1 MLDLRYIIVLV
12 LFMYWYKASSK
23 GAFILMCG
31 YFVYS
36 LLVIYDIPAE
46 SYIYYYSCAALIN
59 LVVGYLLQRT
69 NKLAAM
75 CSYALVF
82 INIYGS
88 YLWYQ
93 YLPPDNYD
101 NISLVVLL
109 IQLITITPRG
119 LINGLKRNRFYS
131 KYFVVESHGFD
142 SLQSRVTMYKIQ
154 TKTKEEK

>member
-23 GAFILMCG
+23 GAFILLCG

-36 LLVIYDIPAE
+36 LLVFIDIPAD
-46 SYIYYYSCAALIN
+46 SYNYYYSCASFIN
-59 LVVGYLLQRT
+59 LVVGYILQKH
-69 NKLAAM
+69 NKCAAV

-119 LINGLKRNRFYS
+119 LLNGLRRDKVHREHALAKPTS
-131 KYFVVESHGFD
+131 FD
-142 SLQSRVTMYKIQ
+142 SFQSHVTMYKIQ
-154 TKTKEEK
+154 AEKKA